1 MGEGRN
7 RDKMK
12 SSSEF
17 DPWQIPVRLLL
28 VIGYGGLSFF
38 IGIFL
43 AGGPDGGGVYQ
54 PLAFMTSW
62 AVIIWIIIG
71 LAVPRL
77 GEAFLALLFALF
89 LYLVFVLI
97 LNMLLANRGRFWS
110 RMFPFAFHAV
120 GGIVCIIIMDGSPFR
135 EPLLSVAGLAAF
147 WAYLALDRR
156 LARSKKDKHDEES
169 EPWVV

>member
-12 SSSEF
+12 SSAEF
-17 DPWQIPVRLLL
+17 DPWQIPARLLL
-28 VIGYGGLSFF
+28 MIGYGVLSFF
-38 IGIFL
+38 IGFFL
-43 AGGPDGGGVYQ
+43 AGGPDGGGVIQ

-62 AVIIWIIIG
+62 AAIVWFAI
-71 LAVPRL
+71 PSL
-77 GEAFLALLFALF
+77 GDEFLYPLFVLL

-110 RMFPFAFHAV
+110 RRFPFVLHTV
-120 GGIVCIIIMDGSPFR
+120 GGFIWIIIVGQSPFR
-135 EPLLSVAGLAAF
+135 EPFLSVAGLAAF

-156 LARSKKDKHDEES
+156 LARSKKNKHDITI
-169 EPWVV
+169 

>member
-1 MGEGRN
+1 M
-7 RDKMK
+7 
-12 SSSEF
+12 
-17 DPWQIPVRLLL
+17 
-28 VIGYGGLSFF
+28 IGYGVLSFI

-43 AGGPDGGGVYQ
+43 AGGPDGHGVIQ

-62 AVIIWIIIG
+62 ACIIWFIIG

-77 GEAFLALLFALF
+77 GEEFLTLLFVLF

-97 LNMLLANRGRFWS
+97 LNVLLANRGRFWS
-110 RMFPFAFHAV
+110 RMFPFALHAV
-120 GGIVCIIIMDGSPFR
+120 GGFICIIMVGSPFR